1 MWRSWSCLCYCQNRP
16 AGDPRGAC
24 ERLVPASAMLVT
36 HDIKGVS
43 HTLLSNFV
51 NNRMQCTEIG
61 TFKSSYKRISYG
73 VPQVSVISPLLF
85 LIYIND
91 ITHASSFH
99 TTLFADD
106 ISFHMSNDHWRR
118 AKKLSLN
125 NKTNYMLLNFQ
136 KYNLTSFKVSIN
148 NYNISSKIAW
158 NT

>member
-1 MWRSWSCLCYCQNRP
+1 MKKN
-16 AGDPRGAC
+16 
-24 ERLVPASAMLVT
+24 EM
-36 HDIKGVS
+36 K
-43 HTLLSNFV
+43 N
-51 NNRMQCTEIG
+51 
-61 TFKSSYKRISYG
+61 
-73 VPQVSVISPLLF
+73 
-85 LIYIND
+85 ND

-148 NYNISSKIAW
+148 NYNISSKIA
-158 NT
+158 